1 MDEPV
6 LVFFV
11 ISVALSIVMALQFA
25 AGCWSGQVRCGSY
38 PDLSSEPEM
47 GQPRN
52 CLTLAQGT
60 GIAGQGPGQGLA
72 PGEGTGQGLALAL
85 FRARNATL
93 LPGPQRSCERG
104 SS

>member
-1 MDEPV
+1 VDEPV

-11 ISVALSIVMALQFA
+11 ISVALSILLALQFA

-52 CLTLAQGT
+52 CLTLGQGT
-60 GIAGQGPGQGLA
+60 GIAGQ
-72 PGEGTGQGLALAL
+72 GTGQGLALAL